1 MQVLPEPI
9 LTEER
14 LNELASAFADCIKEL
29 YADKLPNPKF
39 IVYMKIPKS
48 DDQGSE
54 SILFRYSVSCDDSV
68 DGETLDT
75 HINSLSQPLNECFL
89 DKISGKKDRDPGR
102 NWVGYYGRVLSLKGE
117 LSSMGNKSIGD
128 LSLDESQWI
137 KMIEF
142 AQEKNW
148 YAKFEI
154 IGGAVIGAIIE
165 MPIQEIWELLKAH
178 LSDGIENGDDPLTD
192 LIEKVKDL
200 PIEEVLEEIR
210 KHLGDFFL

>member
-1 MQVLPEPI
+1 MQTTPKDI

-14 LNELASAFADCIKEL
+14 LNDLGTAFADCIKEL
-29 YADKLPNPKF
+29 YADKLPYPKF
-39 IVYMKIPKS
+39 IVYMKTPKF
-48 DDQGSE
+48 DDQGNAS
-54 SILFRYSVSCDDSV
+54 SAFMYTVSDDSV
-68 DGETLDT
+68 DEETLDT
-75 HINSLSQPLNECFL
+75 YINSLHQPLSQCFL
-89 DKISGKKDRDPGR
+89 DKLSPNKDRDPDR
-102 NWVGYYGRVLSLKGE
+102 NWVGYHGQVLTLREEQG
-117 LSSMGNKSIGD
+117 SMGNKSIGD
-128 LSLDESQWI
+128 LPIDESQWI
-137 KMIEF
+137 KMVEF

-148 YAKFEI
+148 YSKFEI